1 MGILRVIP
9 ISMSEKYKG
18 ALYAVAEND
27 KDRFFNISSRYEKD
41 TIEYAYLRQY
51 FQAIK
56 QENVDKGRAHFLK
69 TQNPN
74 LLPHHPFVRTTQQ
87 PDLARLVMPCPNINA
102 PIKEPYA
109 IIDYFSAAKSCMLA
123 VNKIRFNEAYLV
135 FSKEDTGQFR
145 AVMVQFRECFEPKRK
160 PNSFN
165 PLPIRYI
172 RDEDIIEAP
181 NHCLDFLRKKGE
193 QLLHRDGL
201 DDLVAAED
209 IENLENNEHLILVK
223 FKLTSDE
230 FLKIREARYVP
241 DLRNERIKTKAI

>member
-1 MGILRVIP
+1 MLRAIP

-41 TIEYAYLRQY
+41 TIEDAYLRQY

-56 QENVDKGRAHFLK
+56 QENVDKGRTRLK
-69 TQNPN
+69 IQNPN
-74 LLPHHPFVRTTQQ
+74 LLPHHPLVRTTQQ
-87 PDLARLVMPCPNINA
+87 PDLVRLLMPCPGIHA

-123 VNKIRFNEAYLV
+123 VNKTMFNEAYLV

-145 AVMVQFRECFEPKRK
+145 VVMVQFRECSEPKRK
-160 PNSFN
+160 PNGFN
-165 PLPIRYI
+165 PLPIRQI
-172 RDEDIIEAP
+172 REEDVIEAP
-181 NHCLDFLRKKGE
+181 NHCLDFLREKGE
-193 QLLHRDGL
+193 RLLRRDKL
-201 DDLVAAED
+201 EDLVAAED
-209 IENLENNEHLILVK
+209 IENLEDNEHLILVK

-230 FLKIREARYVP
+230 FLKIREVRYIP
-241 DLRNERIKTKAI
+241 DLRNERRMLKAIGI